1 MDLDQN
7 QQRSESITHVIASSG
22 TFQVELVEHAGS
34 NDNKKLIEVSESLA
48 KEYGPAARL
57 TSNTIQTYFNRKG
70 TLPFIARDRGEIVG
84 YMIGVPLE
92 MLSREPWARLDANFN
107 KGNTIYTYAF
117 VVEKD
122 SKGTGCAKILKRVFL
137 NQTKKLESILYVT
150 GHVRQGVASRF
161 KGDISIIDE
170 IDNWQGTG
178 KTFEYYR
185 RELDPE
191 NRKDQWSSK
200 N

>member
-1 MDLDQN
+1 MNLDKT
-7 QQRSESITHVIASSG
+7 QQKTNSVTQVIASSG
-22 TFQVELVEHAGS
+22 SFQIELVEHAGS
-34 NDNKKLIEVSESLA
+34 NDNETLIEVSESLA

-57 TSNTIQTYFNRKG
+57 TENTIQKYFNRRG
-70 TLPFIARDRGEIVG
+70 TLPFIARNQGDIVG

-117 VVEKD
+117 VVDKY

-137 NQTKKLESILYVT
+137 NQTKKQENILYVT
-150 GHVRQGVASRF
+150 GHVRKGITARF
-161 KGDISIIDE
+161 KGDIDIVDR

-178 KTFEYYR
+178 KVFEYYR
-185 RELDPE
+185 RKLHSD
-191 NRKDQWSSK
+191 R
-200 N
+200 

>member
-1 MDLDQN
+1 MNLDKT
-7 QQRSESITHVIASSG
+7 QQKTNSVTQVIASSG
-22 TFQVELVEHAGS
+22 SFQIELVEHAGS
-34 NDNKKLIEVSESLA
+34 NDNETLIKVSESLA

-70 TLPFIARDRGEIVG
+70 TLPFIARDQGKIVG

-137 NQTKKLESILYVT
+137 NQTKKQESILYVT
-150 GHVRQGVASRF
+150 GHVRKGIPARF
-161 KGDISIIDE
+161 KGDIDIVDR

-178 KTFEYYR
+178 KVFEYYR
-185 RELDPE
+185 RKLHSD
-191 NRKDQWSSK
+191 R
-200 N
+200 

>member
-1 MDLDQN
+1 MDKS
-7 QQRSESITHVIASSG
+7 QQRSESYTQVIASSG
-22 TFQVELVEHAGS
+22 SFQIELVEHAGS
-34 NDNKKLIEVSESLA
+34 DDNETLIKVSESLA
-48 KEYGPAARL
+48 KEYGPAACL

-70 TLPFIARDRGEIVG
+70 TLPFIARDQGEIVG

-137 NQTKKLESILYVT
+137 NQTKKQENILYVT
-150 GHVRQGVASRF
+150 GHVRKGITARF
-161 KGDISIIDE
+161 KGDIDIVDR

-178 KTFEYYR
+178 KVFEYYR
-185 RELDPE
+185 RKLHSD
-191 NRKDQWSSK
+191 R
-200 N
+200 

>member
-1 MDLDQN
+1 MDKS
-7 QQRSESITHVIASSG
+7 QQRSESLTQVIASSG
-22 TFQVELVEHAGS
+22 SFQIELVDYAGS
-34 NDNKKLIEVSESLA
+34 NDNERLIEVSESLA

-70 TLPFIARDRGEIVG
+70 TLPFIARDQGEIVG

-92 MLSREPWARLDANFN
+92 MLSREPWTRLDANFKKN
-107 KGNTIYTYAF
+107 NTIYTYAF

-137 NQTKKLESILYVT
+137 NQTKKQENILYVT
-150 GHVRQGVASRF
+150 GHVREGIAARF
-161 KGDISIIDE
+161 SGSVSIIDR

-178 KTFEYYR
+178 KIFEYYR
-185 RELDPE
+185 RELHLE
-191 NRKDQWSSK
+191 N
-200 N
+200 

>member
-7 QQRSESITHVIASSG
+7 QQSSESVTHVIASSG
-22 TFQVELVEHAGS
+22 TFQIELVEHAGS
-34 NDNKKLIEVSESLA
+34 NDNKTLIKVSESLA

-70 TLPFIARDRGEIVG
+70 TLPFIARNQGEIVG
-84 YMIGVPLE
+84 YLIGVPLE
-92 MLSREPWARLDANFN
+92 MLSREPWARLDTNFN

-117 VVEKD
+117 VVEDD
-122 SKGTGCAKILKRVFL
+122 SKKTGCAKILKRVFL
-137 NQTKKLESILYVT
+137 NQTKKHKNILYVT
-150 GHVRQGVASRF
+150 GHVREGIASRF
-161 KGDISIIDE
+161 KGKIDIIDR

-185 RELDPE
+185 REIDPDKMHVSE
-191 NRKDQWSSK
+191 NE
-200 N
+200 

>member
-1 MDLDQN
+1 MDKS
-7 QQRSESITHVIASSG
+7 QQRSESLTQVIASSG
-22 TFQVELVEHAGS
+22 SFQIELVEHAGS
-34 NDNKKLIEVSESLA
+34 NDNETLIKVSESLA
-48 KEYGPAARL
+48 KKYGPAARL

-70 TLPFIARDRGEIVG
+70 TLPFIARDQGEIVG

-117 VVEKD
+117 VVEKE

-137 NQTKKLESILYVT
+137 NQTKKQENIIYVT
-150 GHVRQGVASRF
+150 GHVRKGIASRF
-161 KGDISIIDE
+161 KGDIDIVDR

-178 KTFEYYR
+178 KIFEYYR
-185 RELDPE
+185 RRLHSG
-191 NRKDQWSSK
+191 Q
-200 N
+200 